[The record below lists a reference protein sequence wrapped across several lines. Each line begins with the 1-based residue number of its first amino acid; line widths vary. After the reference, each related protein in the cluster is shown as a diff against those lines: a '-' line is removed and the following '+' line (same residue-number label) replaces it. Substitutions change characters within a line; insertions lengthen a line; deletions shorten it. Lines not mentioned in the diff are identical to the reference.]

1 MRCAQLFNT
10 KHAGFTGRQ
19 FLKLLF
25 SMLCY
30 HPQFGLFTQ
39 ISNSSLKNIEQ
50 RENPSSAESRIYIL
64 RYLHKLKSLR
74 DKLVVTLPLRSQYHI
89 TFYRKYP

>member
-1 MRCAQLFNT
+1 MQGLLVAV
-10 KHAGFTGRQ
+10 
-19 FLKLLF
+19 LKIIVFYVVL
-25 SMLCY
+25 S
-30 HPQFGLFTQ
+30 PTVRLFTQ

>member
-30 HPQFGLFTQ
+30 HPQLG
-39 ISNSSLKNIEQ
+39 
-50 RENPSSAESRIYIL
+50 
-64 RYLHKLKSLR
+64 YLHKYQIHPSRIWNKGKTQAVQKIEYIFFAIYTS
-74 DKLVVTLPLRSQYHI
+74 
-89 TFYRKYP
+89 